1 MCDATWSPLITGQ
14 KGIGFKSVFKV
25 TDRPEIHSN
34 GFHLRFDK
42 TCGPMGYI
50 LPHWG
55 EDEKPLDTQLT
66 DINQHRWDSCRYTNN
81 INGGFVQVSHDSVTM
96 SLDILWTKL
105 LIVKLISRLSDNEI
119 IFSSQ
124 APPACHKLCLSV
136 TCC

>member
-1 MCDATWSPLITGQ
+1 MCDATLSPLITGQ

-81 INGGFVQVSHDSVTM
+81 INGGFVQVSRDSVTVSHERYQDPEPEAAKWNSDTS
-96 SLDILWTKL
+96 SLFSPL
-105 LIVKLISRLSDNEI
+105 LFLL
-119 IFSSQ
+119 
-124 APPACHKLCLSV
+124 
-136 TCC
+136 